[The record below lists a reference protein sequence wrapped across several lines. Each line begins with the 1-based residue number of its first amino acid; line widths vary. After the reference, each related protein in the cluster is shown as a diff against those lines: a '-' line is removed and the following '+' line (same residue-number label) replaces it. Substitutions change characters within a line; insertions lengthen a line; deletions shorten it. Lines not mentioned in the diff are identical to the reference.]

1 MLKEIS
7 ILAAAVLALSG
18 CDSKN
23 ANAQNSGTAVGNP
36 DSANVLIMEEGYE
49 DVTFQKIA
57 DRCGITRTT
66 LYIYFKN
73 KKEIFLWSIKQL
85 TSKLETDL
93 LIIIRNTGLT
103 ATERLRAVLSSILQ
117 DCTENKRL
125 FNVVLMYLLQL
136 QKTGKNPGER
146 VRRRILRL
154 RHMLSTLIIEGI
166 NAGEFQRLNVRDIN
180 EMLYG
185 LIESAIFRLAILDQ
199 NSTEE
204 MNGAI
209 ELAINGILAKNK
221 IA

>member
-1 MLKEIS
+1 MAIVVEHEKRKHEI
-7 ILAAAVLALSG
+7 LDKAL
-18 CDSKN
+18 D
-23 ANAQNSGTAVGNP
+23 
-36 DSANVLIMEEGYE
+36 IFMEEGYE

-93 LIIIRNTGLT
+93 LIIIRNSGLT

-209 ELAINGILAKNK
+209 ELAINGILAKNN